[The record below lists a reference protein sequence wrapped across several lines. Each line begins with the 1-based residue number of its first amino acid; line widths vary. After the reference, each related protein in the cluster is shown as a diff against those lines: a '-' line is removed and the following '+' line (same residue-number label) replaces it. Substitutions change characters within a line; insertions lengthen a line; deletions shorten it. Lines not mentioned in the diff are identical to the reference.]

1 MAHTPLND
9 NCFTQ
14 PHWKVIARGY
24 DTERWFNDRQG
35 IHTGGILLPT
45 RVSLQLHHRYYR
57 LTSSTSTRAAQFGG
71 GWWISFDDFNT
82 IRHFADRNG
91 LEFTYA
97 ARLFLALPYEWSR
110 LDRIIS
116 ALLVQPLDA
125 YAGQGQVAKTDT
137 GQWTPIQHLKV
148 TQLYIPGL
156 VSNSEARNLYEQVW
170 GSAQVK
176 YAHSQKPV

>member
-1 MAHTPLND
+1 MAPKPLND
-9 NCFTQ
+9 SCFHQ
-14 PHWKVIARGY
+14 PHWKVIAKGF

-35 IHTGGILLPT
+35 IHTGGILLPI
-45 RVSLQLHHRYYR
+45 RVSLPLHHRYYR
-57 LTSSTSTRAAQFGG
+57 LTSSTSPRAAQLGG

-110 LDRIIS
+110 LDRVIS
-116 ALLVQPLDA
+116 ALLAHPLDA
-125 YAGQGQVAKTDT
+125 YAGEGNVAKTDK
-137 GQWTPIQHLKV
+137 GKWTPMQHMRV

-156 VSNSEARNLYEQVW
+156 VSSSDARNLYEQVW
-170 GSAQVK
+170 ECVQFQ
-176 YAHSQKPV
+176 YAHNHKPL